1 VIDYDAL
8 EHLRQNHAAWRLL
21 GADHA
26 AVVLAFCDA
35 VFVRPN
41 RRGMPGAELVAA
53 LDGFLAELRERH
65 GADRYPKSAR
75 QYLDDWAGP
84 ERGFLRKYY
93 PASGAEAAFDLT
105 PATEKALEW
114 VKSLLP
120 PPFVGTESRLL
131 ALFDMLRDLSIGGE
145 IDPRARIVDLERRRD
160 EIEREIERVKTGQ
173 SGPMDATRIRERYV
187 QIEEAAR
194 RLLGDFRQ
202 VEENFRRL
210 DEQTRERIATST
222 QKKGALLDELFGET
236 DHIRQSDQGK
246 SFDAF
251 WAFLMSG
258 ARQEELHAWLDNI
271 HALPTVQAL
280 VGDDRERGEG
290 VRRFPF
296 ALLDAGEQAH
306 QTVARLV
313 EQLRRYLD
321 EQAHLENRRIV
332 ELARTIETHAIK
344 LKASLPA
351 AAHFTDIDALVPEID
366 VPMGRTLYLPTRRP
380 VIDAA
385 AIAEGEA
392 DLDLEA
398 LFAQSHIDE
407 GKLREHIAAM
417 LRGRPQITLAEVTE
431 RFPPEQGLAELVG
444 YFRIAATDLRATVD
458 EKIMETVVLPER
470 GSHRPRSVRVPRVIF
485 TA

>member
-1 VIDYDAL
+1 MIEHDAL
-8 EHLRQNHAAWRLL
+8 EHLRQTHAAWRLL
-21 GADHA
+21 AADHA
-26 AVVLAFCDA
+26 AAVLAFCDA
-35 VFVRPN
+35 VFVRTN
-41 RRGMPGAELVAA
+41 RRGMPAAELVAA
-53 LDGFLAELRERH
+53 LDGFLDDLRERL

-105 PATEKALEW
+105 PATEKALDW
-114 VKSLLP
+114 VKSLYP

-131 ALFDMLRDLSIGGE
+131 ALFDLLRDLSIGGGA
-145 IDPRARIVDLERRRD
+145 DPHTRIADLERRRD
-160 EIEREIERVKTGQ
+160 EIEREIERVRSGQ
-173 SGPMDATRIRERYV
+173 SGPMDATRIRERYA
-187 QIEEAAR
+187 QIEEGSR

-210 DEQTRERIATST
+210 DEHTRERIATST

-246 SFDAF
+246 SFDGF
-251 WAFLMSG
+251 WAFLMSS
-258 ARQEELHAWLDNI
+258 ARQEELHGWLDSI
-271 HALPTVQAL
+271 HALPTVREL
-280 VGDDRERGEG
+280 VGDDRERGEA

-296 ALLDAGEQAH
+296 ALLEAGEQAH

-332 ELARTIETHAIK
+332 ELARTIETHAIR
-344 LKASLPA
+344 LKTSPPTATGFA
-351 AAHFTDIDALVPEID
+351 EIDALVPEID
-366 VPMGRTLYLPTRRP
+366 VPMGRTLYRPTRRP
-380 VIDAA
+380 VIDVG
-385 AIAEGEA
+385 AITEGEA
-392 DLDLEA
+392 DLDLAA
-398 LFAQSHIDE
+398 LFAQSRIDEEKLRSHIDE
-407 GKLREHIAAM
+407 V
-417 LRGRPQITLAEVTE
+417 LRGRSQATLAEVAE

-444 YFRIAATDLRATVD
+444 YIRIASTDARATLD
-458 EKIMETVVLPER
+458 EKITETVVLPAH
-470 GSHRPRSVRVPRVIF
+470 GAHRARSVRVPRVIF